1 MAEKNVQWC
10 STRSYENRKIK
21 MKIKH
26 IIKKCVRCDLP
37 ESGVIGAEPPVFTS
51 PFSSSNGL
59 GV

>member
-10 STRSYENRKIK
+10 STRRYENRKNFK
-21 MKIKH
+21 KIKH
-26 IIKKCVRCDLP
+26 IIKNGDIP